1 MAISDSITG
10 SNTNFYLSNANDKN
24 AEFDIISTI
33 YNDTHN
39 GTQYTKEEVMNNTNN
54 ILDYFIKKQNLVMY
68 LKPKMHLSFSIL
80 DQQWALPYK
89 IKYYEIS
96 EDLIDDIFSGN
107 RYFNFTV
114 DLNDI
119 IKNEVGTGPFSTKDF
134 PYPYFDKGDI
144 YFYEINIED
153 KEKQVN
159 FYPFRGEI
167 KK

>member
-1 MAISDSITG
+1 
-10 SNTNFYLSNANDKN
+10 
-24 AEFDIISTI
+24 
-33 YNDTHN
+33 
-39 GTQYTKEEVMNNTNN
+39 MNNTNN
-54 ILDYFIKKQNLVMY
+54 ILHYFIKKQNLVMY
-68 LKPKMHLSFSIL
+68 LKPKISMSFSLI

-96 EDLIDDIFSGN
+96 EDLIEDIFSGN

-114 DLNDI
+114 DINDI
-119 IKNEVGTGPFSTKDF
+119 IKNQVGVGPFSTQNF
-134 PYPYFDKGDI
+134 TYPYFDKGDI
-144 YFYEINIED
+144 YFFEINMED